1 MPQIERVCMSAAEPF
16 GGIDIMK
23 KVLLISALLAF
34 ALAAR
39 SANALTVENISVSDT
54 GGGVSVSGEASA
66 SGSSDAN
73 ASVQSVIRSEGSN
86 TNVRVDIQ
94 TTADGQVHATSVE
107 RTLQGRERLDVST
120 RASSENVG
128 AETESEATIGSEES
142 AGADLL
148 LFDRLS
154 VFLENIFNFVF
165 FFW

>member
-1 MPQIERVCMSAAEPF
+1 MSAAEPF

-73 ASVQSVIRSEGSN
+73 ASVQSIIRSEGSN

-94 TTADGQVHATSVE
+94 TASDGQMYATSVE
-107 RTLQGRERLDVST
+107 RVLPAGQRMEVRTTSSDNIEVEDGV
-120 RASSENVG
+120 ASGEPP
-128 AETESEATIGSEES
+128 ALEAS
-142 AGADLL
+142 AGPLAPSAGFERFVDFFTGIL
-148 LFDRLS
+148 RL
-154 VFLENIFNFVF
+154 VF
-165 FFW
+165 FWW

>member
-1 MPQIERVCMSAAEPF
+1 MSAAEPF

-73 ASVQSVIRSEGSN
+73 ASVQSIIRSEGSN
-86 TNVRVDIQ
+86 TNVRVNIQ
-94 TTADGQVHATSVE
+94 TTSDGQTYATTVE
-107 RTLQGRERLDVST
+107 RTLEGRERLDVSVGDPP
-120 RASSENVG
+120 RGG
-128 AETESEATIGSEES
+128 AEVELESEVSLEAEAP
-142 AGADLL
+142 AGLSF
-148 LFDRLS
+148 LFAGFASFFERIASL
-154 VFLENIFNFVF
+154 F

>member
-1 MPQIERVCMSAAEPF
+1 MPQSARALTLAAEPF
-16 GGIDIMK
+16 HAIGIMK

-86 TNVRVDIQ
+86 TNVRVNIQ
-94 TTADGQVHATSVE
+94 TASDGQMYATSVE
-107 RTLQGRERLDVST
+107 RTLRGGERLDVSVGDSP
-120 RASSENVG
+120 RDG
-128 AETESEATIGSEES
+128 AEVELESEIPLEAEAPTDLSFLF
-142 AGADLL
+142 AGFASFFERIASL
-148 LFDRLS
+148 
-154 VFLENIFNFVF
+154 F